1 MSVEDKI
8 KKASARNAELLAAIA
23 ETNNAEPTASEH
35 DRSITSLEKEISIS
49 EKSKNLLEQ
58 KKTLTQ
64 ANHERYRDSH
74 VKRFFYKA
82 AGKKERYHE
91 KASEEEQKH
100 FTVLSE
106 LHQIEKAIEGLQ
118 VERENSLALKPDIDR
133 EAKRHRDA
141 VAELDTLY
149 NSIFGGPTPDF
160 PQEDQVEQRCAQASK
175 EFRELAQAE
184 TQERSAVTFLTK
196 AARLAGSARMSM
208 DSALDYSRADM
219 FGGGMMMDAME
230 RSHLGKADKA
240 IYEAR
245 MLAARAKDASPI
257 VAEMPPVNVNTGNIM
272 SDVFFDNIFTDMAFH
287 EEIKRAMGELQR
299 LLDTMMREL
308 DASRN
313 RQAGLL
319 SQAQVA
325 EQNLT
330 NARQVLQTAR
340 SSIIEQVLTGTSAS
354 NITVPFSEDSQ
365 APPPSYQASV

>member
-8 KKASARNAELLAAIA
+8 RKASARNAELLAAIA
-23 ETNNAEPTASEH
+23 DTNNAEPTASEH
-35 DRSITSLEKEISIS
+35 DRSIASLENEILIS

-58 KKTLTQ
+58 KKNLTQ

-118 VERENSLALKPDIDR
+118 VERENSLALKPELDR

-160 PQEDQVEQRCAQASK
+160 PQEDQVEQRCAQASR
-175 EFRELAQAE
+175 EFRQVAQAE

-196 AARLAGSARMSM
+196 AAKLANSARMSM
-208 DSALDYSRADM
+208 DKALDYSRADM

-245 MLAARAKDASPI
+245 RLAARAKEASHM
-257 VAEMPPVNVNTGNIM
+257 VAEMPSVNVNTGNIM

-287 EEIKRAMGELQR
+287 EEIKRAMSELQR

-313 RQAGLL
+313 RHAGLL

-330 NARQVLQTAR
+330 DARQVLQTAR
-340 SSIIEQVLTGTSAS
+340 SSIIEQVLTGTSTS
-354 NITVPFSEDSQ
+354 DVTVPLSEDLQ
-365 APPPSYQASV
+365 GPPPSYQA